1 MSRSIDGYL
10 AYIEAIRSLSPQT
23 VSSYR
28 KDLALFEA
36 SCVRSGIAIEDAD
49 AAEIR
54 GFVAGLVKAKYAPA
68 SVNRALSAVKG
79 LYRYMARYGDTKG
92 KANPAGEIE
101 GLPNPRGLPSFMF
114 EAEMDEFIGLAS
126 GDGFAGSRDRALF
139 ETLYSTGCRV
149 SELAGLQAS
158 LVDLQERRAKVRGK
172 GGKER
177 IVYLSEPA
185 VEAIR
190 NWLPYRSARIKA
202 ERPQGHLFIN
212 ARGGALTTRG
222 IAYIIE
228 GYVRK
233 SGTGRGLSPHGF
245 RHSFATHLLAG
256 GADIRIVQELL
267 GHENI
272 STTQIYTHVD
282 VDRLRAV
289 YRSAHPH
296 AALKRA
302 TGATEATT

>member
-1 MSRSIDGYL
+1 MSRSIEAYL

-23 VSSYR
+23 VLSYR

-36 SCVRSGIAIEDAD
+36 SCERSGIAIEDAD
-49 AAEIR
+49 ATEIR
-54 GFVAGLVKAKYAPA
+54 GFVAAMVKGKYAAA

-79 LYRYMARYGDTKG
+79 LYRYLARYGDHKG

-101 GLPNPRGLPSFMF
+101 GLPNPRGLPNFMF

-126 GDGFAGSRDRALF
+126 GDGFTGSRDRALF

-149 SELAGLQAS
+149 SELAGLLTAQ
-158 LVDLQERRAKVRGK
+158 VDLDERRAKVRGK
-172 GGKER
+172 GAKER

-185 VEAIR
+185 AEAIQ

-296 AALKRA
+296 AALQRTA
-302 TGATEATT
+302 DATEAT

>member
-1 MSRSIDGYL
+1 
-10 AYIEAIRSLSPQT
+10 
-23 VSSYR
+23 
-28 KDLALFEA
+28 LFEA
-36 SCVRSGIAIEDAD
+36 HAKRSGIAVEDAD
-49 AAEIR
+49 ATEIR
-54 GFVAGLVKAKYAPA
+54 GFVAALVKARYAPA

-79 LYRYMARYGDTKG
+79 LYRYLARYGEAKG
-92 KANPAGEIE
+92 KANPAGDIE
-101 GLPNPRGLPSFMF
+101 GLPNPRGLPNFMF

-149 SELAGLQAS
+149 SELAGFSWARWTCRS
-158 LVDLQERRAKVRGK
+158 EGPRSGAREPRSGSSTSPNRRWR
-172 GGKER
+172 
-177 IVYLSEPA
+177 
-185 VEAIR
+185 AIR

-202 ERPQGHLFIN
+202 ERPGEHLFIN

-233 SGTGRGLSPHGF
+233 SGTGRPLSPHGF

-289 YRSAHPH
+289 YKSAHPH
-296 AALKRA
+296 AALRR
-302 TGATEATT
+302 TNGATEATS

>member
-1 MSRSIDGYL
+1 MSRSIDAYL
-10 AYIEAIRSLSPQT
+10 AYIEAIRSLSLQT

-36 SCVRSGIAIEDAD
+36 SCARSGIAIEDAD
-49 AAEIR
+49 SAEIR

-79 LYRYMARYGDTKG
+79 LYRYLARYGEKKG
-92 KANPAGEIE
+92 QSNPAGEIE
-101 GLPNPRGLPSFMF
+101 GLPNPRGLPNFMF
-114 EAEMDEFIGLAS
+114 EAEMDTFISLAS
-126 GDGFAGSRDRALF
+126 GDGFTGSRDRALF

-149 SELAGLQAS
+149 SELAGLQAG
-158 LVDLQERRAKVRGK
+158 LVDLKERRAKVRGK
-172 GGKER
+172 GAKER
-177 IVYLSEPA
+177 VVYLSEPA
-185 VEAIR
+185 VDAIR
-190 NWLPYRSARIKA
+190 NWLSYRSARIKA
-202 ERPQGHLFIN
+202 ERPEEHLFIN

-282 VDRLRAV
+282 IERLRTV

-296 AALKRA
+296 AALKRTA
-302 TGATEATT
+302 GATEAT

>member
-1 MSRSIDGYL
+1 MSRSIEGYL

-36 SCVRSGIAIEDAD
+36 SCDRSGLAVEDAD

-54 GFVAGLVKAKYAPA
+54 GFVASLVKAKYAPA

-79 LYRYMARYGDTKG
+79 LYRYLARYGGNKG
-92 KANPAGEIE
+92 KASPAGEIE
-101 GLPNPRGLPSFMF
+101 GLPNPRGLPNFMF

-126 GDGFAGSRDRALF
+126 GDGFSGSRDRALF

-149 SELAGLQAS
+149 SELAGLEAG

-177 IVYLSEPA
+177 VVYLSEPA

-202 ERPQGHLFIN
+202 EKPESHLFIN
-212 ARGGALTTRG
+212 ARGGALSTRG
-222 IAYIIE
+222 IAYIID
-228 GYVRK
+228 GYVRR
-233 SGTGRGLSPHGF
+233 SGTSRGLSPHGF

-289 YRSAHPH
+289 YKSAHPH
-296 AALKRA
+296 AALRRT
-302 TGATEATT
+302 TGATEAL

>member
-1 MSRSIDGYL
+1 MFRRVLFRS
-10 AYIEAIRSLSPQT
+10 
-23 VSSYR
+23 
-28 KDLALFEA
+28 
-36 SCVRSGIAIEDAD
+36 
-49 AAEIR
+49 
-54 GFVAGLVKAKYAPA
+54 
-68 SVNRALSAVKG
+68 
-79 LYRYMARYGDTKG
+79 KG

-101 GLPNPRGLPSFMF
+101 GLPNPRGLPNFMF

-126 GDGFAGSRDRALF
+126 GDGFTGSRDRALF

-149 SELAGLQAS
+149 SELAGLLTTQ
-158 LVDLQERRAKVRGK
+158 VDLDERRAKVRGK
-172 GGKER
+172 GAKER

-185 VEAIR
+185 AEAIQ

-202 ERPQGHLFIN
+202 ESPQGHLFIN

-289 YRSAHPH
+289 YKSAHPH

-302 TGATEATT
+302 AAATEAST

>member
-1 MSRSIDGYL
+1 MSQSIEAYL

-28 KDLALFEA
+28 KDLALFQA
-36 SCVRSGIAIEDAD
+36 SCVRSGVAIEDAD
-49 AAEIR
+49 PAEIR

-79 LYRYMARYGDTKG
+79 LYRYMARYGGTKG

-158 LVDLQERRAKVRGK
+158 LVDLSERRAKVRGK
-172 GGKER
+172 GAKER

-190 NWLPYRSARIKA
+190 NWLPYRLARIKA
-202 ERPQGHLFIN
+202 ERQI
-212 ARGGALTTRG
+212 
-222 IAYIIE
+222 
-228 GYVRK
+228 
-233 SGTGRGLSPHGF
+233 GRASC
-245 RHSFATHLLAG
+245 RE
-256 GADIRIVQELL
+256 RV
-267 GHENI
+267 
-272 STTQIYTHVD
+272 
-282 VDRLRAV
+282 
-289 YRSAHPH
+289 
-296 AALKRA
+296 
-302 TGATEATT
+302 